1 MPSFTTALLVAT
13 GVAMAAPC
21 GPTHTAT
28 AALTGPKAKNTIVV
42 DAIGPDCKSPMM
54 LAKILD
60 EKGRPIFAK
69 VASGKDMLNT
79 EMFPGG
85 DGTLA
90 GAQAMWMDAESGMS
104 TAELPVWKKGA
115 KAPANKTYGAFE
127 VKVDREYYE
136 WARKAKLPVLI
147 ERGGGES
154 GTIMIWDSKF
164 GSFVEIADYAV

>member
-1 MPSFTTALLVAT
+1 MALMHLIFAS

-21 GPTHTAT
+21 GPAHSTT

-42 DAIGPDCKSPMM
+42 EAIGPDCKAPML

-60 EKGRPIFAK
+60 EKGRPLFAK
-69 VASGKDMLNT
+69 VGAGKDMLNT
-79 EMFPGG
+79 ELFPGG

-90 GAQAMWMDAESGMS
+90 GAQAMWMDADSGMN
-104 TAELPVWKKGA
+104 TADLPVWKKGA

-127 VKVDREYYE
+127 VKVDRDYYE

-154 GTIMIWDSKF
+154 GTIYVWDAKF
-164 GSFVEIADYAV
+164 ASFVEIAAYAV

>member
-1 MPSFTTALLVAT
+1 MLTTLIFAS

-21 GPTHTAT
+21 APAHSAT
-28 AALTGPKAKNTIVV
+28 ASLTGPKAKNTIVV
-42 DAIGPDCKSPMM
+42 EAIGPDCKAPML

-60 EKGRPIFAK
+60 EKGRPLFAK
-69 VASGKDMLNT
+69 VAPGKDMLNT
-79 EMFPGG
+79 ELYPGG

-90 GAQAMWMDAESGMS
+90 GAQAMWMDAESGMT
-104 TAELPVWKKGA
+104 TADLPVWKKGA

-127 VKVDREYYE
+127 TKVGRDYYE

-154 GTIMIWDSKF
+154 GTMYIWDSRSS
-164 GSFVEIADYAV
+164 SFVEIAGYAV

>member
-1 MPSFTTALLVAT
+1 MTLISAWIVVA

-21 GPTHTAT
+21 GPAHQAT
-28 AALTGPKAKNTIVV
+28 AALTGPKSKNTIVV
-42 DAIGPDCKSPMM
+42 EAIGPDCKAPML

-60 EKGRPIFAK
+60 EKGRPLFAK

-79 EMFPGG
+79 ELFPGG

-90 GAQAMWMDAESGMS
+90 GAQAMWMDADSGMN
-104 TAELPVWKKGA
+104 TADLPVWKKGA
-115 KAPANKTYGAFE
+115 RAPANKTYGAFE
-127 VKVDREYYE
+127 VRVEREYYE

-154 GTIMIWDSKF
+154 GTIYIWDSKF
-164 GSFVEIADYAV
+164 GSFVEIAEYAV